1 MSTPALVSVSGL
13 EATLVNGEKIL
24 DNVSISVGRGE
35 IVGLIGESGS
45 GKTTTALALLG
56 FSAPGIEL
64 SGQIDVDGHDVLA
77 LRGPALR
84 ELRGKTIAYIPQD
97 PPSALNPAMKVE
109 KLIRSMLTAHRGRDA
124 SPEAIKSA
132 LERVDL
138 PTADDFL
145 RRFPHQLSGG
155 QQQRLAIGAA
165 LAAGPKAVVL
175 DEPTTG
181 LDLLTQAVVL
191 REIRKLR
198 DTLDVSMVYVS
209 HDLRVV
215 ADLADRVC
223 VMYRG
228 TIVEEGPTAQVL
240 LNPQHPY
247 TQGLIAAIPDHRRVV
262 RSPTAVSADSGD
274 TAERSAERHS
284 RLLEID
290 SLRAGYHK
298 RGRYI
303 PILDDVALKVGV
315 AERVAVVGQSGSGK
329 TTLTRCISGL
339 VKAESGNMLLANR
352 ELSLSIQGR
361 TAKELRAIQVV
372 FQNPT
377 LSLNPSLTIGDI
389 VGRPVRLDPERRS
402 DRGALVEEV
411 TRSLDLVELSPSLA
425 TKRPGELSGGQRQRV
440 MIASALAVHPRLLI
454 CDEITSAL
462 DVSVQAKILA
472 MLRRLSDELQLAL
485 LFVSHDLGVVAEIA
499 HRTAVLREGQIVEDR
514 PTADLL
520 ADPREDYTRQL
531 VAAAD
536 QLSGAALVSDTDA
549 SERTPS

>member
-1 MSTPALVSVSGL
+1 MSAPTLVQVSALG
-13 EATLVNGEKIL
+13 ATLADGTKIL
-24 DNVSISVGRGE
+24 DDVSISVGHGE

-56 FSAPGIEL
+56 FAAPGVEL
-64 SGQIDVDGHDVLA
+64 SGQINVDGHDVLS

-97 PPSALNPAMKVE
+97 PPSALNPAMKVQR
-109 KLIRSMLTAHRGRDA
+109 LIRSMLTAHRGRDA
-124 SPEAIKSA
+124 SRDAITSA

-138 PTADDFL
+138 PTDDDFL

-165 LAAGPKAVVL
+165 LAAEPKAVVL

-198 DTLDVSMVYVS
+198 DTLNVSMVYVS

-228 TIVEEGPTAQVL
+228 TIVEEGATAEVL

-247 TQGLIAAIPDHRRVV
+247 TQSLIAAIPDHRRVAGGA
-262 RSPTAVSADSGD
+262 TAVPDGAGETVSRTG
-274 TAERSAERHS
+274 S

-290 SLRAGYHK
+290 SLRAGYRK
-298 RGRYI
+298 GGRYI

-315 AERVAVVGQSGSGK
+315 GERVAVAGQSGSGK

-339 VKAESGNMLLANR
+339 VKAESGNMLFANR
-352 ELSLSIQGR
+352 ELSLSVAGR
-361 TAKELRAIQVV
+361 TPQELRAIQVV

-377 LSLNPSLTIGDI
+377 LSLNPSLAVGEI
-389 VGRPVRLDPERRS
+389 VGRPIRLDPNRGS
-402 DRGALVEEV
+402 DRGDVRDEV
-411 TRSLDLVELSPSLA
+411 ARSLDLVELASSTA
-425 TKRPGELSGGQRQRV
+425 DKRPGELSGGQRQRV
-440 MIASALAVHPRLLI
+440 MIASALAAHPRLLI

-462 DVSVQAKILA
+462 DVSVQAKILE
-472 MLRRLSDELQLAL
+472 MLRRLSDDLQLAL
-485 LFVSHDLGVVAEIA
+485 LFVSHDLGVIAEIA
-499 HRTAVLREGQIVEDR
+499 HRTAVLREGRIVEDR
-514 PTADLL
+514 PTAELL
-520 ADPREDYTRQL
+520 ADPQEDYTRQL

-536 QLSGAALVSDTDA
+536 QLSGFTLVPGTDA
-549 SERTPS
+549 SERTSS